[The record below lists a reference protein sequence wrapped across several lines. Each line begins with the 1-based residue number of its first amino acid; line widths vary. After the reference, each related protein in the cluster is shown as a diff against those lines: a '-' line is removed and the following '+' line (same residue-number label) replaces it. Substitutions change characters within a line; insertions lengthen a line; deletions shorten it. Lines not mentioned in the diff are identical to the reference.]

1 MLTMCA
7 LLPQKSF
14 KHIYEDNMNIY
25 EDEQYE
31 ITMDRITDRMAY
43 LILDLISMAIEKLD
57 HENQIYED
65 FLHLRLETKNDRSV
79 NENDF

>member
-1 MLTMCA
+1 
-7 LLPQKSF
+7 
-14 KHIYEDNMNIY
+14 MNIY

-31 ITMDRITDRMAY
+31 IKMDRITDRMAY

-65 FLHLRLETKNDRSV
+65 FLQVRLDTKNDQSLDK
-79 NENDF
+79 NDF